1 MVAVEMAKDKSK
13 DLCSGQS
20 VFRRELMEAEELEI
34 GITHRWVAEGE
45 RPRPR
50 SDWALRHFEDGCL
63 QWRSVHCRLLSGAI
77 REAIRNLGVPGESG
91 DVAGSGPIPWLAV

>member
-34 GITHRWVAEGE
+34 EITHRRVAEGE
-45 RPRPR
+45 TVVEGQTGTCA
-50 SDWALRHFEDGCL
+50 SL
-63 QWRSVHCRLLSGAI
+63 
-77 REAIRNLGVPGESG
+77 
-91 DVAGSGPIPWLAV
+91 